1 MASGAQRIGI
11 YLPQVGFGYDE
22 ILARARQCESLGIET
37 LWLMDHLH
45 PPEMPDVPSFEG
57 WTLAT
62 ALLSETTRLRVGHL
76 VLSATFRAP
85 ALLGKMATSLD
96 VISGGR
102 LELGLGSGSYA
113 SEHAAAGIPW
123 GSAGDRARRLEDS
136 LEVVSA
142 MFGREVLGPTRGLPI
157 PSNVPPPVREGGPR
171 IHVGGVGER
180 LILPLVARYA
190 DVWNCPTY
198 GIARFDAKRE
208 ALRRHCESVGRDP
221 STLACSLEAVLVL
234 VGAEDEVADARALAE
249 RRFGGPGWGLEQGGF
264 VGTPET
270 IVRRIHSFRERG
282 VDSFIFFLH
291 DRGAPET
298 LRLLAERVLPA
309 VS

>member
-1 MASGAQRIGI
+1 MASGGQRIGI

-22 ILARARQCESLGIET
+22 ILARAWQCESLGIET

-113 SEHAAAGIPW
+113 SEHEAAGIPW
-123 GSAGDRARRLEDS
+123 GSARDRARKLEES

-142 MFGREVLGPTRGLPI
+142 MFGREVRGPTRGLPI
-157 PSNVPPPVREGGPR
+157 PSNVPPPVRDGGPR

-198 GIARFDAKRE
+198 GIAQFDAKRE
-208 ALRRHCESVGRDP
+208 ALRRHCERVGRDP
-221 STLACSLEAVLVL
+221 STVACSLEAVLVL

-249 RRFGGPGWGLEQGGF
+249 RRFGGPGWGLEEGGF

-270 IVRRIHSFRERG
+270 IVRRIRSFRERG
-282 VDSFIFFLH
+282 VDSFILFLH

-298 LRLLAERVLPA
+298 LRLLAERVLPE